1 MTKKLIAVVPLW
13 DGERDSIWMIPGYLD
28 GIREAGAVPVILPL
42 TDDREA
48 LLAAFAPCDGL
59 LMTGGQD
66 VSPALYGAAREKAC
80 GVPCEIRDRME
91 AILYAAALEENKPV
105 LGICRGIQ
113 LVNVLQGG
121 TLWQDLPSERPGG
134 TEHHMSPPYDRPVHE
149 VDIVKE
155 TPLYELLGTERLGVN
170 SYHHQAV
177 KDLGAELEVMAVSE
191 DGLVEA
197 VRHTEKSFVW
207 AVQWHPELDF
217 PVNQNS
223 RSIFGAFARAC
234 EQG

>member
-1 MTKKLIAVVPLW
+1 MSKKLIAVVPLW
-13 DGERDSIWMIPGYLD
+13 DEEKNSIWMIPGYLD
-28 GIREAGAVPVILPL
+28 GIREAGAVPEILPL

-48 LLAAFAPCDGL
+48 LLTAFAPCDGL

-66 VSPALYGAAREKAC
+66 VSPALYRATREENCGA
-80 GVPCEIRDRME
+80 PCEIRDRME
-91 AILYAAALEENKPV
+91 AILYANALEENKPV

-121 TLWQDLPSERPGG
+121 TLYQDLPTEHPGG

-149 VDIVKE
+149 VGIVNG
-155 TPLYELLGTERLGVN
+155 TPLYELLGMERLGVN

-177 KDLGAELEVMAVSE
+177 KELGAELEVMAVSE

-197 VRHTEKSFVW
+197 VRHTGKSFVW

-223 RSIFGAFARAC
+223 RSIFGAFVRAC
-234 EQG
+234 GQG